1 MRQFIPFF
9 IVKILG
15 PALLVGA
22 SVYTI
27 LFGLHT
33 FFSKENQDIVT
44 TAASLF
50 AVVLTLA
57 LLLYKTQP
65 KKRALK
71 YHRILDSFG
80 DPHRLYLITDK
91 KYNVYFASPAFY
103 KIFPKI
109 HEMGILAIKE
119 QLDGEDSYKKFV
131 ALLKNSGEDKERLTQ
146 TIRLKNNYLQFSI
159 YEFFTEGILL
169 WRIEDLLPLKESKT
183 FLNGTDFLDRLDVRQ
198 IFEQAPAGI
207 IILDHHLEIQGMNE
221 TFKKNFL
228 KSNKIDHKAVF
239 TSILAPEKQKALLQG
254 LQKVLS
260 EDLHHYHNELKFRW
274 DEQTSAIVYVSLI
287 KQSSLS
293 QPGLLLEIFDNHD
306 QKQLQL
312 HLVQSQKLQALGQLA
327 GGIAHDFN
335 NLLTAMIGF
344 CDLLLS
350 RHYPGDQSFTDIM
363 QIKQN
368 ANRAANLVRQLLA
381 FSRQQTLQPKVLD
394 ISEILSNLS
403 VLLQRLIGV
412 SIKLRIIHGR
422 DLGFIKV
429 DEGQF
434 ERVIINLVVNAR
446 DAMNDHENGEITI
459 VTRDENVETDR
470 LVNHETISKGDYVVV
485 EVIDNGV
492 GINPEHVSKV
502 FDPFF
507 STKEI
512 GSGTGLGLSTVYGII
527 KQTDGFIFAESEKN
541 RGTKFTIYLP
551 RYQEISTVTTQEPV
565 LSERT
570 SLSTDLTGVGRILL
584 VEDEDAVRLFAAR
597 ALRDKGYVVIEA
609 STGEEGLS
617 YLHDAKKNH
626 NKSIDLLIT
635 DIVMPHMDGPTLSN
649 KALAIFPNLK
659 IIFISGYAEDSF
671 RDKLRQEGDIHF
683 LSKPFNLKDLAK
695 LVKEVM
701 ERSEKNCKN
710 PSASEMSRPI
720 NVYK

>member
-1 MRQFIPFF
+1 
-9 IVKILG
+9 
-15 PALLVGA
+15 
-22 SVYTI
+22 
-27 LFGLHT
+27 
-33 FFSKENQDIVT
+33 
-44 TAASLF
+44 
-50 AVVLTLA
+50 
-57 LLLYKTQP
+57 
-65 KKRALK
+65 
-71 YHRILDSFG
+71 
-80 DPHRLYLITDK
+80 
-91 KYNVYFASPAFY
+91 
-103 KIFPKI
+103 
-109 HEMGILAIKE
+109 
-119 QLDGEDSYKKFV
+119 
-131 ALLKNSGEDKERLTQ
+131 
-146 TIRLKNNYLQFSI
+146 
-159 YEFFTEGILL
+159 
-169 WRIEDLLPLKESKT
+169 
-183 FLNGTDFLDRLDVRQ
+183 
-198 IFEQAPAGI
+198 
-207 IILDHHLEIQGMNE
+207 MNE

-228 KSNKIDHKAVF
+228 KSNKIDHKEVF
-239 TSILAPEKQKALLQG
+239 TSILAPEKQKTLLQG

-260 EDLHHYHNELKFRW
+260 EDLQHYHNELKFRW

-287 KQSSLS
+287 KQSSLL
-293 QPGLLLEIFDNHD
+293 QPGLLLEIFDNHE

-312 HLVQSQKLQALGQLA
+312 HLVQSHKLQALGQLA

-422 DLGFIKV
+422 DLGFVKV

-459 VTRDENVETDR
+459 VTRDECVETDR
-470 LVNHETISKGDYVVV
+470 VVNHETISKGDYVVV
-485 EVIDNGV
+485 EVIDNGI

-551 RYQEISTVTTQEPV
+551 RHQEASPAVTLAPV
-565 LSERT
+565 KSERT

-597 ALRDKGYVVIEA
+597 ALRDKGYDVIEA
-609 STGEEGLS
+609 STGEEGLL
-617 YLHDAKKNH
+617 YLQDAQKNH
-626 NKSIDLLIT
+626 AKRVDLLIT
-635 DIVMPHMDGPTLSN
+635 DIVMPHMDGSTLSN
-649 KALAIFPNLK
+649 KALEVFPNLK

-671 RDKLRQEGDIHF
+671 R
-683 LSKPFNLKDLAK
+683 AK
-695 LVKEVM
+695 L
-701 ERSEKNCKN
+701 
-710 PSASEMSRPI
+710 
-720 NVYK
+720 